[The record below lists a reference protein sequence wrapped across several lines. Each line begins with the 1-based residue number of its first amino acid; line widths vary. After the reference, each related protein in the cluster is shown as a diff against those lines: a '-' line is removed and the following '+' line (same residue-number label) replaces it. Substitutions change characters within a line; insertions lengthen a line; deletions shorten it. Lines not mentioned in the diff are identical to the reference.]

1 MTLNPNHFALVVGID
16 HYPSFRSLKGARDD
30 ANRFAGWLRN
40 ETTGGG
46 LPAEHV
52 KIVLSEEN
60 PVRPVQDNIDEALE
74 EVLER
79 TGSAKGGRLYVYFSG
94 HGLAYRN
101 VGADLC
107 LAKWSMKRRNLALD
121 SLDYLNLVA
130 GSGNF
135 REIAFFMDCCRVRI
149 PNARGT
155 PTTLGF
161 ARPEAEA
168 AESRTFVAYATL
180 FLNAAFEA
188 ATSPG
193 SSQDN
198 GVAGYHGHF
207 TSALMAGLSGGAARP
222 EGGVPASALK
232 RYLEAETPRIAAENG
247 HNQTPEV
254 LNGFPSEGEPIFGS
268 ALPTVN
274 LEIRFRE
281 NRAGLMVLEGPDTRV
296 VRQGDAGD
304 GPWRLNLGKGLHVL
318 RDAGS
323 GEEKVI
329 RLRPEEGVQHVEF

>member
-1 MTLNPNHFALVVGID
+1 MPLHPNHYALVVGID
-16 HYPSFRSLKGARDD
+16 HYPKFRSLKGARDD
-30 ANRFAGWLRN
+30 ADRFAQWLRN
-40 ETTGGG
+40 EAAGGG
-46 LPAEHV
+46 LAAENV
-52 KIVLSEEN
+52 KVVLSEED
-60 PVRPVQDNIDEALE
+60 PARPIQDNIDEALE
-74 EVLER
+74 EILER
-79 TGSAKGGRLYVYFSG
+79 TGSDKGGRLYIYFSG

-149 PNARGT
+149 PNARGM

-188 ATSPG
+188 ATAPG
-193 SSQDN
+193 SGHDD
-198 GVAGYHGHF
+198 GIPGYHGHF
-207 TSALMAGLSGGAARP
+207 TRALMAGLSGGAARP
-222 EGGVPASALK
+222 AGGVPASALK
-232 RYLEAETPRIAAENG
+232 QYLEAETPRIAAEYG

-254 LNGFPSEGEPIFGS
+254 INGFPSESEPIFGS
-268 ALPTVN
+268 ALPRVN

-281 NRAGLMVLEGPDTRV
+281 NRTGMMVLEGPNTRV
-296 VRQGDAGD
+296 VRQGDAAT
-304 GPWRLNLGKGLHVL
+304 GPWRLNLGGGLHVL

-329 RLRPEEGVQHVEF
+329 RFRPEEGVQHVDF